1 MFEYSLVFY
10 QSQLV
15 LGIFIAVL
23 EAKQNGIKLFLIL
36 NRSVACKATSLFW
49 STFVSLSF
57 PGNAPF
63 GLCEPR
69 YLILRGPAPL
79 GGGGTHPN
87 YLPLVEPHLLAKAQ
101 LWHRAPIANILTCNR
116 VVTICRYE
124 DGEQEHCLEM
134 WDRDGKGMGWN
145 DTPCSFET
153 FFICEVWTNDPS
165 AFLTLFR
172 CFEFRL
178 IISKMCL
185 TTFLLSTSI
194 QHALY

>member
-1 MFEYSLVFY
+1 M
-10 QSQLV
+10 
-15 LGIFIAVL
+15 
-23 EAKQNGIKLFLIL
+23 
-36 NRSVACKATSLFW
+36 W
-49 STFVSLSF
+49 
-57 PGNAPF
+57 APVPHF
-63 GLCEPR
+63 KVHCP
-69 YLILRGPAPL
+69 P
-79 GGGGTHPN
+79 GGGGTRPN
-87 YLPLVEPHLLAKAQ
+87 YLPLVEPHLLAKVQ

-116 VVTICRYE
+116 IVTICRYE

-165 AFLTLFR
+165 AFLTIFR

-194 QHALY
+194 QHSIRFISSYALLKISYLLNFYLLVWRV